1 MGLTKRGIKV
11 LFLAVLTA
19 FYGCHTAQKAR
30 RPSAVSLVPSVTET
44 IFAMHAED
52 HLVGVSD
59 FCDYPPEAR
68 KLPHVGSLLSP
79 SYERIVELTPDI
91 VFVTLPMQKEVK
103 RNLEKLGLKTADIS
117 PESISEILNSIVE
130 VGTLLD
136 ETEKALRLRDSLK
149 TEYEKLLKTIPT
161 DGETLK
167 VYVELSGRPLYTAG
181 KNSFISEYL
190 SVIGW
195 RNAFDDVEQPYFA
208 VNDEEVV
215 KRNPQVI
222 ILLYKNGNPEEVRKR
237 LGWSDIDAV
246 RNGRIFVVSDLD
258 VFLRPGP
265 RFLDAIKWLVEI
277 KSELRNRER
286 GRG

>member
-1 MGLTKRGIKV
+1 MGLTKRGIKA
-11 LFLAVLTA
+11 LFFAVLTV

-79 SYERIVELTPDI
+79 SYERIVELAPDI

-149 TEYEKLLKTIPT
+149 TEYEKLLKSVPT

-190 SVIGW
+190 SVVGW

-246 RNGRIFVVSDLD
+246 RNGRIFVVSDPD
-258 VFLRPGP
+258 VLLRPGP

>member
-1 MGLTKRGIKV
+1 MGLTKRSIKA

-19 FYGCHTAQKAR
+19 FYGCHTAQKVR

-44 IFAMHAED
+44 IFAMHAEN
-52 HLVGVSD
+52 HLLGVSD

-79 SYERIVELTPDI
+79 SYERILELRPDI

-103 RNLEKLGLKTADIS
+103 QNLEKLGMKTADIS

-136 ETEKALRLRDSLK
+136 ETGKSIKLRDSLK
-149 TEYEKLLKTIPT
+149 SEYEKLLKSIPT

-167 VYVELSGRPLYTAG
+167 VYVELSGRPLYTVG

-195 RNAFDDVEQPYFA
+195 KNAFDDVEQAYFA

-215 KRNPQVI
+215 RRNPQVI
-222 ILLYKNGNPEEVRKR
+222 ILLYKNGNSEEVRKR
-237 LGWSDIDAV
+237 VGWSDIDAV
-246 RNGRIFVVSDLD
+246 RNGRIFVVNDPD

-265 RFLDAIKWLVEI
+265 RFLDAIKWLVET
-277 KSELRNRER
+277 KSELRNQER
-286 GRG
+286 GRV

>member
-1 MGLTKRGIKV
+1 MGLTKRGIKA
-11 LFLAVLTA
+11 LFFAVLTV

-79 SYERIVELTPDI
+79 SYERIVELAPDI

-103 RNLEKLGLKTADIS
+103 RNLEKLGLETADIS
-117 PESISEILNSIVE
+117 PESISEILNSIVK

-149 TEYEKLLKTIPT
+149 TEYEKLLKSVPT

-246 RNGRIFVVSDLD
+246 RNGRIFVVSDPD

-277 KSELRNRER
+277 KSKLRNRER